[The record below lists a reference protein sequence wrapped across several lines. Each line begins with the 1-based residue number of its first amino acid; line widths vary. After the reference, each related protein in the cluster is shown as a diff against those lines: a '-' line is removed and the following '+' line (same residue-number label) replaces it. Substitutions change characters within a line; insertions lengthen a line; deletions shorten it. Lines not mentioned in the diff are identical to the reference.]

1 MKKFVY
7 IFLYLIIAVP
17 ALSSAGEPLDDLR
30 KGVEKGIQILEDPRY
45 EDASLKKV
53 QQRELWEVML
63 QVFDF
68 REFSRRVVASHWKK
82 FTPRQR
88 DEFSMSFADFLGK
101 FYLGRLQTRYNGQKV
116 FYGDQKLISKSRAL
130 VEIKVLWKN
139 VEVPVELR
147 MKKRLDTWK
156 VYDLSALGINAVSN
170 YRAQFQKLLQ
180 NNSPAQVI
188 ETVKEK
194 ISNLEEDI

>member
-139 VEVPVELR
+139 MEVQVELR

-188 ETVKEK
+188 ETVKKK
-194 ISNLEEDI
+194 ILNLEEDI